1 MQTAERVHTEH
12 DATQCA
18 EAKSQETRL
27 KVLMLAFACG
37 PGRGSEPGQG
47 WQFACGMARHHDVW
61 VLVYSGFR
69 KTIERELSER
79 PVAGLHVAYYRLPLE
94 HVRHWRDGAD
104 RHGLPEQLHYYLW
117 NLGAADVARSLHAE
131 VGFDLVHHV
140 SFMRYWSPSAAAAVD
155 APFLWGPVGG
165 GESAPKAFYPS
176 FGWRG
181 HLFERARDL
190 ARALAHFDPFVRRTA
205 QRATLTLATTE
216 QSAER
221 IRKLGGERM
230 DVRGAVALNNE
241 EIERLAELPASCSG
255 AIRFV
260 SVGRLLHWKGYE
272 LGLRAF
278 ARALSKDK
286 DSSKSALTDAE
297 YWIIGD
303 GPERARLEAVAKKL
317 EIADCVKFLGLLPRS
332 EVLTRLSKTHVIVHP
347 SFHDSGGFATL
358 EGMAAGRP
366 AICLALGGPGLQV
379 TSDCGIVIP
388 VESPEQVIDDLSAA
402 MLLLATDPERR
413 EKMGSAARRR
423 VAQQFSWDALITD
436 VREQYI
442 KLATRARFVSAAG
455 ASHTE

>member
-1 MQTAERVHTEH
+1 MHITELEHSAH
-12 DATQCA
+12 DARPTTRGEPA
-18 EAKSQETRL
+18 EKRL

-47 WQFACGMARHHDVW
+47 WNFARGMAAYHDVC

-69 KTIERELSER
+69 KVIEEELAQR
-79 PVAGLHVAYYRLPLE
+79 PVAGLQVVYYYLPFE
-94 HVRHWRDGAD
+94 HPRHWRDGVD
-104 RHGLPEQLHYYLW
+104 RHGLSEQLHYYFW
-117 NLGAADVARSLHAE
+117 NLRAAKVARALHAE
-131 VGFDLVHHV
+131 AGFDLVHHV
-140 SFMRYWSPSAAAAVD
+140 SFIRYWSPSAVATVD

-165 GESAPKAFYPS
+165 GESAPKVFYPS
-176 FGWRG
+176 FGWKG

-190 ARALAHFDPFVRRTA
+190 ARALAHLDPFVRRTA

-221 IRKLGGERM
+221 IRKLGGVRM

-241 EIERLAELPASCSG
+241 EIERLAELPALRSG

-278 ARALSKDK
+278 ARALSEDRY
-286 DSSKSALTDAE
+286 SSNAVLAGAE

-303 GPERARLEAVAKKL
+303 GPERARLEAAAQKL
-317 EIADCVKFLGLLPRS
+317 EIANCVKFLGLLPRS
-332 EVLTRLSKTHVIVHP
+332 EVLTRLAKTHVIVHP

-366 AICLALGGPGLQV
+366 VICLALGGPGLQV

-388 VESPEQVIDDLSAA
+388 VESPKQVIDDLSAA

-442 KLATRARFVSAAG
+442 KLATRARFVTAAD